1 MASIMHINSKIMK
14 ELIRTTLTVAL
25 LIGTLS
31 AFGQRKMV
39 NDQLLWATELYVD
52 GDLSDWG
59 GELKH
64 QNKAQE
70 LNYEIRNDEQHLFIA
85 VRIEDE
91 QRQVEAITWGIN
103 FMLNDEGKRR
113 EGPAVLFP
121 AVDRIAFRAMMSK
134 ENENRPDDIRVAG
147 LQSVRGIQV
156 MRMGDLLDGLISL
169 DNQYGVQAVAMIDE
183 ENVLCVEMRLPLN
196 LVTEKSLNENTPI
209 AYNVKIGGS
218 GPARGPQGQERTAP
232 SRPMGSE
239 MGRYPGNGSRGG
251 FGSSAPRANDGIWGL
266 LQLAKS
272 E

>member
-1 MASIMHINSKIMK
+1 MKGLTHIA
-14 ELIRTTLTVAL
+14 LTVAL

-39 NDQLLWATELYVD
+39 NDQLLWASNLSVD
-52 GDLSDWG
+52 GDLTDWG

-64 QNKAQE
+64 QNTAQK

-91 QRQVEAITWGIN
+91 QRQVQAITQGIS

-121 AVDRIAFRAMMSK
+121 AVDRIGFRAMMSSA
-134 ENENRPDDIRVAG
+134 NENRPDDIRIAA

-156 MRMGDLLDGLISL
+156 LRMGDLLDGLISL
-169 DNQYGVQAVAMIDE
+169 DNQYGVQAVAEIDE
-183 ENVLCVEMRLPLN
+183 ENVLCVEMRLPMS
-196 LVTEKSLNENTPI
+196 LVTAKSLDETPI
-209 AYNVKIGGS
+209 AYNIKIGGS
-218 GPARGPQGQERTAP
+218 GPARGPQSQSRTVP

-239 MGRYPGNGSRGG
+239 MGRYPGYGSRGG
-251 FGSSAPRANDGIWGL
+251 FGSSAPREDAGIWGL
-266 LQLAKS
+266 LQLAKP

>member
-1 MASIMHINSKIMK
+1 MTGFTHI
-14 ELIRTTLTVAL
+14 TLTVAL

-39 NDQLLWATELYVD
+39 NDQLLWATDLQVD

-64 QNKAQE
+64 QSTAQK
-70 LNYEIRNDEQHLFIA
+70 LNYEIRNDEQQLFIA

-91 QRQVEAITWGIN
+91 QRQVEAITRGIS

-113 EGPAVLFP
+113 EGPAILFP
-121 AVDRIAFRAMMSK
+121 AVDRIGFRAMMSSA
-134 ENENRPDDIRVAG
+134 NENRPDDIRTAA

-183 ENVLCVEMRLPLN
+183 DNVLCIEMQLPLS
-196 LVTEKSLNENTPI
+196 LVSGKRQNENTPI
-209 AYNVKIGGS
+209 AYNIKVGGS
-218 GPARGPQGQERTAP
+218 GAGRGPQGQSRTAP

-239 MGRYPGNGSRGG
+239 MGRYPGYGSRGG
-251 FGSSAPRANDGIWGL
+251 FGSSAPREDAGIWGL
-266 LQLAKS
+266 LQLAKP